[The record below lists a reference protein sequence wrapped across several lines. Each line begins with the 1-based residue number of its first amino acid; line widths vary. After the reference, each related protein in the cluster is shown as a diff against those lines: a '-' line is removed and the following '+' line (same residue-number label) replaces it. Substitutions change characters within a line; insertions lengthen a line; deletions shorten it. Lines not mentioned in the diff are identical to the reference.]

1 MYKVF
6 FPLLILLSIVCSA
19 QKNEPIIV
27 KAGNNIKESISL
39 NDQYVYPQFKDG
51 AVYFLE
57 GSVSNVKLNYNK
69 LFREMQYIDAKGD
82 TLAIA
87 NGNMVKMVVIDTD
100 TYYFSDDYLKLVSGN
115 NDFKLAVR
123 QSLIIADRQKLGG
136 YDSRSSSSAITSISS
151 IPDGARQIPLKVNED
166 LLFSREER
174 FYIGDKYNHFLPI
187 NKKNLLEL
195 FGKYEDELKQ
205 YLKEQKPSFNKKDDM
220 VKLVE
225 FLEKQEKS

>member
-1 MYKVF
+1 
-6 FPLLILLSIVCSA
+6 
-19 QKNEPIIV
+19 
-27 KAGNNIKESISL
+27 
-39 NDQYVYPQFKDG
+39 VYPQFKDG

-82 TLAIA
+82 SLAIA

-151 IPDGARQIPLKVNED
+151 IPDGARQIPL
-166 LLFSREER
+166 
-174 FYIGDKYNHFLPI
+174 
-187 NKKNLLEL
+187 
-195 FGKYEDELKQ
+195 
-205 YLKEQKPSFNKKDDM
+205 
-220 VKLVE
+220 
-225 FLEKQEKS
+225 

>member
-1 MYKVF
+1 
-6 FPLLILLSIVCSA
+6 
-19 QKNEPIIV
+19 
-27 KAGNNIKESISL
+27 
-39 NDQYVYPQFKDG
+39 
-51 AVYFLE
+51 
-57 GSVSNVKLNYNK
+57 
-69 LFREMQYIDAKGD
+69 
-82 TLAIA
+82 
-87 NGNMVKMVVIDTD
+87 
-100 TYYFSDDYLKLVSGN
+100 
-115 NDFKLAVR
+115 
-123 QSLIIADRQKLGG
+123 
-136 YDSRSSSSAITSISS
+136 
-151 IPDGARQIPLKVNED
+151 VNED